1 MAKHVNPYYQK
12 EDDTTK
18 AKVGSQKRPA
28 LVQVKNDQK
37 AAKLQKICD
46 DNDWS
51 VKININPDLAEDVSA
66 VDQLLNPPKTI
77 KAEKKI
83 GRNDPCS
90 CGSGLKFKLCC
101 GK

>member
-18 AKVGSQKRPA
+18 AKVSSQKRPA
-28 LVQVKNDQK
+28 IVQVKNDQK
-37 AAKLQKICD
+37 AAEIQKICD
-46 DNDWS
+46 DNEWF
-51 VKININPDLAEDVSA
+51 VKINIKPGEPEDVSA

-77 KAEKKI
+77 ITDKKI

-90 CGSGLKFKLCC
+90 CGSGKKYKQCC